1 MPTSCPKCGWQ
12 QVEGPTCARCGVNI
26 AEYRAQ
32 MAVASAVARP
42 GTPPPQAPSPRPRA
56 EAFHQAPPQKVA
68 VHPAGFWIRFLAI
81 VIDGLCLAAA
91 EGVLGVLIVGLL
103 FGRPRTLP
111 ALAGLWVFNVFL
123 GSIYPVIFHW
133 RWGQTLGKMAVHVK
147 VVTVAGGPLSLNASI
162 IREIGY
168 WVSFLTLCIGYL
180 MAGLRSD
187 KRALHDLMAG
197 TRVEYV
203 V

>member
-12 QVEGPTCARCGVNI
+12 QVEGPRCARCGVNF

-32 MAVASAVARP
+32 MAIASAVARP
-42 GTPPPQAPSPRPRA
+42 GTPPPQAPSPPPRA
-56 EAFHQAPPQKVA
+56 EAPRQAAPPEGA
-68 VHPAGFWIRFLAI
+68 VHAAGFWIRFVAI

-91 EGVLGVLIVGLL
+91 EWVLGLLIIGLL
-103 FGRPRTLP
+103 FGSPGTL
-111 ALAGLWVFNVFL
+111 AVVVGVWVFNVFL
-123 GSIYPVIFHW
+123 GTIYPVIFHW
-133 RWGQTLGKMAVHVK
+133 RWGQTLGKMAVHIK
-147 VVTVAGGPLSLNASI
+147 VVTVAGDSLSLGTSI

-168 WVSFLTLCIGYL
+168 WVSLLTLCIGYL

>member
-1 MPTSCPKCGWQ
+1 
-12 QVEGPTCARCGVNI
+12 VNI

-42 GTPPPQAPSPRPRA
+42 ETPPPPPPRA
-56 EAFHQAPPQKVA
+56 EAPRQAARPEGA
-68 VHPAGFWIRFLAI
+68 VHPAGFWIRFVAI

-91 EGVLGVLIVGLL
+91 QWVLGWLTMGLL
-103 FGRPRTLP
+103 FGRPRTVP

-168 WVSFLTLCIGYL
+168 WVSLLTLCIGYL

-187 KRALHDLMAG
+187 KRALHDLMAD

>member
-1 MPTSCPKCGWQ
+1 MSTSCPKCGWQ
-12 QVEGPTCARCGVNI
+12 QVEGPRCARCGVNI

-42 GTPPPQAPSPRPRA
+42 GTPPPQAPSPPPRA
-56 EAFHQAPPQKVA
+56 EAPRQAAPPEGA
-68 VHPAGFWIRFLAI
+68 VHPAGFWIRFVAI

-91 EGVLGVLIVGLL
+91 QWVLGRLIFGLL
-103 FGRPRTLP
+103 FGWPRTLP
-111 ALAGLWVFNVFL
+111 ALAGLWVLNVFL

-147 VVTVAGGPLSLNASI
+147 VVTVAGGPLSLNAAI

-187 KRALHDLMAG
+187 KRALHDLMADS
-197 TRVEYV
+197 RVEYV